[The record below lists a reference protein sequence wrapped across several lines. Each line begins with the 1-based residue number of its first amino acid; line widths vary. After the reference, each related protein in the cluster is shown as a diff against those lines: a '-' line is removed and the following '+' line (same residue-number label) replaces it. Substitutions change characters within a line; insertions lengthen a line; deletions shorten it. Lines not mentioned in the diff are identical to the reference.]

1 MTTPCEVALAKA
13 YGRIGSLTGQL
24 SRSNLRAARE
34 AALRVEAQSECARL
48 EALMEQ
54 LEVGGNSQ

>member
-13 YGRIGSLTGQL
+13 YGRIGSLVGQL
-24 SRSNLRAARE
+24 NQTRLRAARE